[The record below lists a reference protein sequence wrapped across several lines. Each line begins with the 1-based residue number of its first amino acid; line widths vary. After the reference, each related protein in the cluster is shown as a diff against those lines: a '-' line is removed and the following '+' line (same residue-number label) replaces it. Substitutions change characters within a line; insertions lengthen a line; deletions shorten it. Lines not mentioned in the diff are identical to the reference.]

1 MGGEAELVPG
11 NNTAI
16 YAAIDRGKGEIDV
29 HPDIWLP
36 NQEAYT
42 NDLVPKGTLKLS
54 SKPYEGN
61 QGYCVSQQF
70 AKKMNITAIED
81 LGRPEVVKAMDS
93 DGNGK
98 GEFWIGADGWASAN
112 VNQVKLRDYGL
123 YDAGIEAIRAAEAVK
138 NARVLDSIK
147 KGEGYAFYCYKP
159 HAIWGMADVVML
171 EEPKYDPAKYK
182 MIQPKA
188 DADWYKKSYV
198 ASKDALKQIQIGWA
212 TSLESQSPAIVEFFK
227 NFQLTAD
234 DVSAMAYAISVEKKA
249 PADVARA
256 WMDANKSTVDG
267 WLGLQS
273 KLNHLYPAIKYCRVY
288 FPILKD
294 EMDSSSSAIK
304 IENVW
309 KVFGNTSIDALDAIQ
324 NHGISKTEDL
334 EKYNSVIGVSDVSF
348 DVKQGEIFC
357 VMGLSGSGKST
368 LVRHI
373 NRLSLIHI

>member
-1 MGGEAELVPG
+1 MKIIKTTFVATLISIFVTFSSFAEKVKIGDPGWTGATAIANLLAAVVNDKMGGEAELVPG

-16 YAAIDRGKGEIDV
+16 YGAIDRSKGEIEV

-36 NQEAYT
+36 NQQAYT

-70 AKKMNITAIED
+70 AKKFNITAIED

-123 YDAGIEAIRAAEAVK
+123 YDAGIEPIRAAEAVK

-159 HAIWGMADVVML
+159 HAIWGMAKVVML
-171 EEPKYDPAKYK
+171 EEPKFDSAKYK
-182 MIQPKA
+182 MVQPKE

-198 ASKDALKQIQIGWA
+198 ASKDALKQIQIGWG
-212 TSLESQSPAIVEFFK
+212 TSLESKSPAIVEFFK

-234 DVSAMAYAISVEKKA
+234 DVSAMAYAISVEKKQ

-267 WLGLQS
+267 WLGL
-273 KLNHLYPAIKYCRVY
+273 
-288 FPILKD
+288 
-294 EMDSSSSAIK
+294 
-304 IENVW
+304 
-309 KVFGNTSIDALDAIQ
+309 
-324 NHGISKTEDL
+324 
-334 EKYNSVIGVSDVSF
+334 
-348 DVKQGEIFC
+348 
-357 VMGLSGSGKST
+357 
-368 LVRHI
+368 
-373 NRLSLIHI
+373 

>member
-1 MGGEAELVPG
+1 MKIIKTTLVAGLISLFATFSTFAEKVKIGDPGWTGATAIANLLAAVVIDKMGGEAELVPG

-16 YAAIDRGKGEIDV
+16 YGAIDRSKGEIEV

-36 NQEAYT
+36 NQQAYT

-123 YDAGIEAIRAAEAVK
+123 YDAGIEPIRAAEAVK

-171 EEPKYDPAKYK
+171 EEPKFDPAKYK
-182 MIQPKA
+182 MVQPKE

-198 ASKDALKQIQIGWA
+198 ASKDALKQIQIGWG
-212 TSLESQSPAIVEFFK
+212 TSLESKSPAIVEFFK

-234 DVSAMAYAISVEKKA
+234 DVSAMAYAISVEKKQ

-256 WMDANKSTVDG
+256 WMKANKSTVDG
-267 WLGLQS
+267 WLGL
-273 KLNHLYPAIKYCRVY
+273 
-288 FPILKD
+288 
-294 EMDSSSSAIK
+294 
-304 IENVW
+304 
-309 KVFGNTSIDALDAIQ
+309 
-324 NHGISKTEDL
+324 
-334 EKYNSVIGVSDVSF
+334 
-348 DVKQGEIFC
+348 
-357 VMGLSGSGKST
+357 
-368 LVRHI
+368 
-373 NRLSLIHI
+373 

>member
-1 MGGEAELVPG
+1 MRMIKTTLVAGLISLFATFSTFAEKVKIGDPGWTGATAIANLLAAVVTDKMGGEAELVPG

-16 YAAIDRGKGEIDV
+16 YGAIDRSKGEIEV

-36 NQEAYT
+36 NQQAYT

-70 AKKMNITAIED
+70 AKKFNITAIED

-123 YDAGIEAIRAAEAVK
+123 YDAGIEPIRAAEAVK
-138 NARVLDSIK
+138 NTRVLDSIK

-171 EEPKYDPAKYK
+171 EEPKFDAAKYK
-182 MIQPKA
+182 MVQPKE

-198 ASKDALKQIQIGWA
+198 ASKDALKQIQIGWG
-212 TSLESQSPAIVEFFK
+212 TSLESKSPAIVEFFK

-234 DVSAMAYAISVEKKA
+234 DVSAMAYAISVEKKQ

-256 WMDANKSTVDG
+256 WMNANKSTVDG
-267 WLGLQS
+267 WLGL
-273 KLNHLYPAIKYCRVY
+273 
-288 FPILKD
+288 
-294 EMDSSSSAIK
+294 
-304 IENVW
+304 
-309 KVFGNTSIDALDAIQ
+309 
-324 NHGISKTEDL
+324 
-334 EKYNSVIGVSDVSF
+334 
-348 DVKQGEIFC
+348 
-357 VMGLSGSGKST
+357 
-368 LVRHI
+368 
-373 NRLSLIHI
+373 

>member
-1 MGGEAELVPG
+1 MKIIKTTLVAGLISLFTTFSSFAEKVKIGDPGWTGATAIANLLAAVVNDKMGGEAELVPG

-16 YAAIDRGKGEIDV
+16 YGAIDRSKGEIEV

-36 NQEAYT
+36 NQQAYT

-81 LGRPEVVKAMDS
+81 LARPEVVKAMDS

-123 YDAGIEAIRAAEAVK
+123 YDAGIEAIRTAEAVK

-171 EEPKYDPAKYK
+171 TEPKFDEAKYK
-182 MIQPKA
+182 MVQPKE

-198 ASKDALKQIQIGWA
+198 ASKDALKQIQIGWG
-212 TSLESQSPAIVEFFK
+212 TSLEAKSPAIVDFFK
-227 NFQLTAD
+227 NFQLSAD
-234 DVSAMAYAISVEKKA
+234 DVSLMAFQISVEKKD
-249 PADVARA
+249 PADVART
-256 WMDANKSTVDG
+256 WMKNNKSKVDG
-267 WLGLQS
+267 WLGL
-273 KLNHLYPAIKYCRVY
+273 
-288 FPILKD
+288 
-294 EMDSSSSAIK
+294 
-304 IENVW
+304 
-309 KVFGNTSIDALDAIQ
+309 
-324 NHGISKTEDL
+324 
-334 EKYNSVIGVSDVSF
+334 
-348 DVKQGEIFC
+348 
-357 VMGLSGSGKST
+357 
-368 LVRHI
+368 
-373 NRLSLIHI
+373 